1 MLRFD
6 IQKNTH
12 KAMERTKT
20 IIKRHEVGHR
30 VTKVET
36 GPPAEELAVR
46 IPGWKVQPT
55 REAPPVDELVSSTM
69 VGVVLR
75 SAQARLA
82 VPYMMDDLDIEPD
95 FPLPELEPLVDET
108 PEPLA
113 EPEPLPE
120 PDLRYDELE
129 AEWQARLEEAVEGA
143 RAEAYKEGY
152 EQGYVAAEAAL
163 QASFDQRKAMLEED
177 VARLQAAW
185 KETMKKSEPL
195 LASLA
200 FEMVKQLLDAP
211 LPQDVRAVSGKVL
224 AQALEQFGEDT
235 PIEISLHPD
244 DLTRLQA
251 YGLTDDLQAMHSG
264 IRWVPNPD
272 ISMGDWIAQSPD
284 AAIRR
289 IKDDM
294 LNQLKSRLG
303 LLAVMKSRD
312 S

>member
-1 MLRFD
+1 MDRSTSILKQGAFAHRPSEAGDLAPGLKQPLR
-6 IQKNTH
+6 I
-12 KAMERTKT
+12 RS
-20 IIKRHEVGHR
+20 R
-30 VTKVET
+30 
-36 GPPAEELAVR
+36 AVR
-46 IPGWKVQPT
+46 VEHLEHE
-55 REAPPVDELVSSTM
+55 EAPPFKLS
-69 VGVVLR
+69 GILKG
-75 SAQARLA
+75 QHARVPAAPYA
-82 VPYMMDDLDIEPD
+82 VATVEFVPD
-95 FPLPELEPLVDET
+95 FPLPDIEQAG
-108 PEPLA
+108 A
-113 EPEPLPE
+113 EEQE
-120 PDLRYDELE
+120 EARSRDELE
-129 AEWQARLEEAVEGA
+129 AAWQARLEEAVERA

-163 QASFDQRKAMLEED
+163 QASFEQRTAMLEED

-185 KETMKKSEPL
+185 KDFMKKSEPL
-195 LASLA
+195 LVSLA
-200 FEMVKQLLDAP
+200 FEMVKQVLDTP
-211 LPQDVRAVSGKVL
+211 LPQDVRAVSGKAL

-244 DLTRLQA
+244 DLSRLQA

-264 IRWVPNPD
+264 IRWDPNPD

-289 IKDDM
+289 LKDDM

>member
-1 MLRFD
+1 M
-6 IQKNTH
+6 
-12 KAMERTKT
+12 
-20 IIKRHEVGHR
+20 
-30 VTKVET
+30 
-36 GPPAEELAVR
+36 
-46 IPGWKVQPT
+46 
-55 REAPPVDELVSSTM
+55 
-69 VGVVLR
+69 
-75 SAQARLA
+75 
-82 VPYMMDDLDIEPD
+82 
-95 FPLPELEPLVDET
+95 
-108 PEPLA
+108 
-113 EPEPLPE
+113 
-120 PDLRYDELE
+120 
-129 AEWQARLEEAVEGA
+129 
-143 RAEAYKEGY
+143 
-152 EQGYVAAEAAL
+152 
-163 QASFDQRKAMLEED
+163 QASFEQRTAMLEED

-185 KETMKKSEPL
+185 KDFMKKSGPL

-200 FEMVKQLLDAP
+200 FEMVKQVLDTP
-211 LPQDVRAVSGKVL
+211 LPQDVRAVSGKAL

-272 ISMGDWIAQSPD
+272 ISMGDWIAHSPD

>member
-1 MLRFD
+1 
-6 IQKNTH
+6 
-12 KAMERTKT
+12 MERTKT
-20 IIKRHEVGHR
+20 IIKRHEVGPL
-30 VTKVET
+30 VTTVET
-36 GPPAEELAVR
+36 GPPAEELALR
-46 IPGWKVQPT
+46 IPGWKVQAT
-55 REAPPVDELVSSTM
+55 HEAPPVEELESSAI
-69 VGVVLR
+69 VGVILR
-75 SAQARLA
+75 SAQACLGI

-95 FPLPELEPLVDET
+95 FPLPEPLVDET
-108 PEPLA
+108 PAPL
-113 EPEPLPE
+113 PEPLPE

-129 AEWQARLEEAVEGA
+129 AEWQARLEEAVA
-143 RAEAYKEGY
+143 RTRAEAYEEGY

-195 LASLA
+195 LVSLA

-211 LPQDVRAVSGKVL
+211 LPHDVRAVSARTL
-224 AQALEQFGEDT
+224 AEALEQFGEDT

-244 DLTRLQA
+244 DLSRLQA

-289 IKDDM
+289 LKDDM

-303 LLAVMKSRD
+303 LLAVMKNRD